1 MRYRL
6 AFNRMASALR
16 LAGSIYVSL
25 NSLKVMKESNNKT
38 SGHTQSGQSKSAEK
52 SSRTTTSRTSSAS
65 RGTSQSSGSGRTSRS
80 NNPEGHNQYTKKSQD
95 NR

>member
-65 RGTSQSSGSGRTSRS
+65 SQSSGSGRTSRS

>member
-52 SSRTTTSRTSSAS
+52 SSRTTTSRT
-65 RGTSQSSGSGRTSRS
+65 

>member
-38 SGHTQSGQSKSAEK
+38 SGHTPVS
-52 SSRTTTSRTSSAS
+52 
-65 RGTSQSSGSGRTSRS
+65 
-80 NNPEGHNQYTKKSQD
+80 YTHL
-95 NR
+95 RAHET

>member
-6 AFNRMASALR
+6 AFNRTASALR
-16 LAGSIYVSL
+16 LADSINVSL

-38 SGHTQSGQSKSAEK
+38 TGHPQSGQNKSAEK
-52 SSRTTTSRTSSAS
+52 SSRTT
-65 RGTSQSSGSGRTSRS
+65 TSRS